1 MPLYSYAK
9 RKVYLTKKII
19 SVLSILFMVIGIGIL
34 SWTLYPIISYELVY
48 GQKFNELVRPA
59 PVDFIRQTIVAKIP
73 QVLGIEN
80 SDFTKASVWFPR
92 ALNIKLTSNTASVNS
107 YTLDVPK
114 VGIMEADVKVGS
126 DDLSKSLIHFT
137 GPLPGNFGNPVIFG
151 HSTLL
156 WFYDPK
162 NYKSIFS
169 KLPELDIDD
178 DIFVH
183 LDNITYRYKVYEMKV
198 VSPET
203 VSVLDQDYTQA
214 TITLVTCVPPGTYF
228 KRLIVRGK
236 LVTL

>member
-9 RKVYLTKKII
+9 RKVYFTKKII
-19 SVLSILFMVIGIGIL
+19 SVLSLLFIVIGIGIL
-34 SWTLYPIISYELVY
+34 SWTLYPIISYELAY

-59 PVDFIRQTIVAKIP
+59 PVDLIKQSIIAKIP

-80 SDFTKASVWFPR
+80 SDFTKASDWFPN
-92 ALNIKLTSNTASVNS
+92 ALNIKVPSNTASVNS

-114 VGIMEADVKVGS
+114 VGIIGADVKVGS

-137 GPLPGNFGNPVIFG
+137 GPIPGSFGNPVIFG

-156 WFYDPK
+156 WFYNTKD
-162 NYKSIFS
+162 YKTIFS
-169 KLPELDIDD
+169 KLPELDIND
-178 DIFVH
+178 DILVH
-183 LDNITYRYKVYEMKV
+183 LDNITYNYKVYEMKV

-203 VSVLDQDYTQA
+203 VSVLEQDYNQA

-236 LVTL
+236 LTTL

>member
-203 VSVLDQDYTQA
+203 VSVLDQDYGQA

>member
-9 RKVYLTKKII
+9 RKIYLTKKII

-92 ALNIKLTSNTASVNS
+92 AFNIKLTSNTASVNS
-107 YTLDVPK
+107 YTIDIPK
-114 VGIMEADVKVGS
+114 VGIEKANVIIGGE
-126 DDLSKSLIHFT
+126 DLSKSLIHFT
-137 GPLPGNFGNPVIFG
+137 GPLPGSFGNPVIFG

-156 WFYDPK
+156 WFYDTK

-169 KLPELDIDD
+169 KLPELEIDD
-178 DIFVH
+178 DIFIQ
-183 LDNITYRYKVYEMKV
+183 LDSITYRYKVYEMKV

-203 VSVLDQDYTQA
+203 VSVLEQDYSQA

-236 LVTL
+236 LTTL